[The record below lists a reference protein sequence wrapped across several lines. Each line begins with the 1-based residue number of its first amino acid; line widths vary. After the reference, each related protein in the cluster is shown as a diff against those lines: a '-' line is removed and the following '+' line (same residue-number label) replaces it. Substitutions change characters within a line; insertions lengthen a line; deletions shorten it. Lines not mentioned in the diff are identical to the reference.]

1 MRRLAMD
8 ATAQPYPEPHEWVD
22 EPDPDTKRAIDEAHE
37 DVEAGRTIFCLSDA
51 AFDAL
56 LDELDQLAV
65 EEHPKAS

>member
-1 MRRLAMD
+1 MN
-8 ATAQPYPEPHEWVD
+8 ATAQPHPEPHEWVD
-22 EPDPDTKRAIDEAHE
+22 EPDPDTQRAIDEAHE
-37 DVEAGRTIFCLSDA
+37 DVKAGRTVICLSDA